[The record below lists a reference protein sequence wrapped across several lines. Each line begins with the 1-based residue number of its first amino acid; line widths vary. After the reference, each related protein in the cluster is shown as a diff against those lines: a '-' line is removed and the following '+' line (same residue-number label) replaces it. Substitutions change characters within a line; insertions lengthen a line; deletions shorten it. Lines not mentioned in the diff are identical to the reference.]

1 MPGKTFSNYI
11 LDYGQTLNPDK
22 PIDLTKAIQL
32 ILIDAARKII
42 LDTDHW
48 KTPDKL
54 SIKEAAISACFL
66 SACEAF
72 ITLNLLNK
80 DKEAVD
86 LELIKVEIGFAIFNK
101 YDIEDIAQ
109 ILRYGGM
116 NFIDMVE
123 ASEEDENFRE
133 WLEAVQT
140 FIKAYIVHRGAPN
153 HLDLGKRLYR
163 SLWNS
168 RA

>member
-1 MPGKTFSNYI
+1 MSPKIFSQYI
-11 LDYGQTLNPDK
+11 LEYGKILNPDK
-22 PIDLTKAIQL
+22 PVDLSKAIQL
-32 ILIDAARKII
+32 ILIDSAIKII

-48 KTPDKL
+48 KSSDKL

-72 ITLNLLNK
+72 ITVNLQK
-80 DKEAVD
+80 DKETID
-86 LELIKVEIGFAIFNK
+86 LESIKVEVGFVIFKK
-101 YDIEDIAQ
+101 YGIEDIAQ
-109 ILRYGGM
+109 ILRFGGM
-116 NFIDMVE
+116 NFIHMVE
-123 ASEEDENFRE
+123 ASEEDENFKE

-140 FIKAYIVHRGAPN
+140 FIKMYIVHRGAPN

>member
-1 MPGKTFSNYI
+1 MSQKKFSQYI
-11 LDYGQTLNPDK
+11 LEYGQKLNPES
-22 PIDLTKAIQL
+22 PVDLTKSIQL

-48 KTPDKL
+48 KGSGQL
-54 SIKEAAISACFL
+54 SVKEAAISACFL
-66 SACEAF
+66 STCEAF
-72 ITLNLLNK
+72 ITVNLQK
-80 DKEAVD
+80 DSEEID
-86 LELIKVEIGFAIFNK
+86 LESIKVEVGFVIFRK
-101 YDIEDIAQ
+101 YSIDDIAQ

-123 ASEEDENFRE
+123 ASQTDENFKE
-133 WLEAVQT
+133 WLEAAQT
-140 FIKAYIVHRGAPN
+140 FIKTYIVYKGDHN

-168 RA
+168 RS

>member
-1 MPGKTFSNYI
+1 MSKKTFSQYI
-11 LDYGQTLNPDK
+11 LEYGKILNPDK
-22 PIDLTKAIQL
+22 PVDLSKSIQL
-32 ILIDAARKII
+32 ILIDSARKII

-48 KTPDKL
+48 KSSDKL

-72 ITLNLLNK
+72 ITINLQR
-80 DKEAVD
+80 DKEAID
-86 LELIKVEIGFAIFNK
+86 LELIKVEVGFVVFKK
-101 YDIEDIAQ
+101 YGIEDIAQ
-109 ILRYGGM
+109 ILRFGGM

-123 ASEEDENFRE
+123 ASEEDENYKE

-140 FIKAYIVHRGAPN
+140 FIKTYIVHRGAPN

>member
-1 MPGKTFSNYI
+1 MSNKTFSQYI
-11 LDYGQTLNPDK
+11 LDYGQTLYPDK
-22 PIDLTKAIQL
+22 PVNLTQAIQL
-32 ILIDAARKII
+32 ILIDSAKKII

-48 KTPDKL
+48 KTTDKL

-72 ITLNLLNK
+72 ITVNLKK
-80 DKEAVD
+80 DEEEID
-86 LELIKVEIGFAIFNK
+86 LELIKVEVGFAIFKK

-109 ILRYGGM
+109 ILRFGGM

-123 ASEEDENFRE
+123 ASEEDENFKE

-140 FIKAYIVHRGAPN
+140 FIKTYIVHQGAPN